1 MLLLNSLIQGDLA
14 WDLPDPEYF
23 LSDILQWFLYFEGF
37 CMRFHASNLIQY
49 CIPPKLATC

>member
-37 CMRFHASNLIQY
+37 ACGFMLV
-49 CIPPKLATC
+49 T